1 MNLQKES
8 QNLEDAESDIMMLD
22 EEEEEIMYSTIFMS
36 KITKTIFYGTQNF
49 FIKLL
54 LNNYVTKIYIC
65 PLPRCHIGE
74 FFVYCKQ
81 TEALARIENMKA
93 EVDSEIELMQGKADK
108 YKKIL
113 EDLKVQLYAKF
124 GNNINLEAD
133 ED

>member
-1 MNLQKES
+1 M
-8 QNLEDAESDIMMLD
+8 
-22 EEEEEIMYSTIFMS
+22 
-36 KITKTIFYGTQNF
+36 
-49 FIKLL
+49 
-54 LNNYVTKIYIC
+54 
-65 PLPRCHIGE
+65 
-74 FFVYCKQ
+74 YCKQ